1 MLNRCGSFRVS
12 PILSLTPSRAR
23 HNVNTMKSSHEAP
36 VLTKAEQL
44 RAKLASAKAHVPT
57 YAHELW
63 ARREAAK
70 RAERRRAA

>member
-36 VLTKAEQL
+36 VLTRAEKL
-44 RAKLASAKAHVPT
+44 RALLSTAKAHVPA
-57 YAHELW
+57 YQHELW
-63 ARREAAK
+63 ARREAV

>member
-1 MLNRCGSFRVS
+1 MT
-12 PILSLTPSRAR
+12 ID
-23 HNVNTMKSSHEAP
+23 MKSSHEAP

-70 RAERRRAA
+70 RAEARRVAA